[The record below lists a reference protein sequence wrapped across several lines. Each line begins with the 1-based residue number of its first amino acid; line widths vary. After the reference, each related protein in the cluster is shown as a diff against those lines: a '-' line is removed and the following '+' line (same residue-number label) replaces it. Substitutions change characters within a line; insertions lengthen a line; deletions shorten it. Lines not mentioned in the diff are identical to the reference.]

1 MSTDTKIL
9 KFTKPWR
16 GYNKGEVAGF
26 DAKTAEALVNGNVAE
41 EHDGSQDGKR
51 PAQRPQQAHAQRRT
65 AKTAS
70 DSAGQLAAPAD
81 PQPAGGAAGE
91 EGAATAAPASDAA
104 PVASGPDDA
113 RP

>member
-26 DAKTAEALVNGNVAE
+26 DTKTAEALVNGNVAE

-51 PAQRPQQAHAQRRT
+51 PAQRQQQARSCSPLSAFNVFVGRT
-65 AKTAS
+65 
-70 DSAGQLAAPAD
+70 
-81 PQPAGGAAGE
+81 
-91 EGAATAAPASDAA
+91 
-104 PVASGPDDA
+104 
-113 RP
+113 

>member
-26 DAKTAEALVNGNVAE
+26 DAKTAEALLNGNVAE
-41 EHDGSQDGKR
+41 EHDGGQDGKR
-51 PAQRPQQAHAQRRT
+51 PAQRQQQASAQRRT

-70 DSAGQLAAPAD
+70 DSAGQPAAPAD

-91 EGAATAAPASDAA
+91 EGAGAAAPASDPAQAA
-104 PVASGPDDA
+104 TDPDDA

>member
-26 DAKTAEALVNGNVAE
+26 DAKTAEVLRKGGVAE
-41 EHDGSQDGKR
+41 VHDGGQDGNR
-51 PAQRPQQAHAQRRT
+51 PAQRQQQASAQRRT

-70 DSAGQLAAPAD
+70 DSAGQPAAPAE

-91 EGAATAAPASDAA
+91 EGAGAAAPASDPAQAA
-104 PVASGPDDA
+104 TGPDDA